1 MPYLDHKPSQGFMAL
16 YFSRAIIYI
25 AIGFFG
31 LFLPIFLYKTTG
43 ENLVAV
49 VVFFLVTSLLYAII
63 LPAAMQVINHT
74 GLKRALIFGTLMGAG
89 YLGTLGLM
97 TEQNWMIVLPLTAVG
112 LVIFRLAYWVPYH
125 TDFAEFTSETSR
137 GREISMQ
144 ESTRSFIGIFTPLIA
159 GAIIAQFGFGVLF
172 LIVVILYVIAVFP
185 LLSIPK
191 VNETYQWSYKQTW
204 QHFIEKD
211 RRNMI
216 LAYIANG
223 AETGVGMV
231 IWPIFLYILLD
242 GKYFEIGAL
251 SAVIVASTIILQLW
265 VGKWADKMSKEKL
278 LHIGSTLYAFGWII
292 KIFIAT
298 AFQIFLVDAYHR
310 IMRIFM
316 NTPFQAMTYDI
327 AADEGHY
334 IDEFTALK
342 EIAVHVGRVLVFGL
356 IIFLFAIV
364 KLPLEWIFA
373 VAAVA
378 AVSINILQVKHDTK
392 ETEVK

>member
-1 MPYLDHKPSQGFMAL
+1 MKKLNYLGHTPTQGFMAL

-31 LFLPIFLYKTTG
+31 LFLPIFLYQTTG
-43 ENLVAV
+43 EDLVSV
-49 VVFFLVTSLLYAII
+49 VIFFLATSTLYAIL
-63 LPAAMQVINHT
+63 LPAAMRIINRT

-97 TEQNWMIVLPLTAVG
+97 TEENWHVALPLTAVG
-112 LVIFRLAYWVPYH
+112 LVVFRLAYWVPYH
-125 TDFAEFTSETSR
+125 TDFAEFTSATSR

-172 LIVVILYVIAVFP
+172 LIVVILYIVAVFP
-185 LLSIPK
+185 LLSLPQ
-191 VNETYQWSYKQTW
+191 VNETYQWGYIQTW
-204 QHFIEKD
+204 RKFCAPK
-211 RRNMI
+211 RRNMV

-231 IWPIFLYILLD
+231 IWPIFLFILLD

-251 SAVIVASTIILQLW
+251 SAVIVAATIGLQLL
-265 VGKWADKMSKEKL
+265 VGKWADKMDKTKL

-334 IDEFTALK
+334 IDEFTTIK
-342 EIAVHVGRVLVFGL
+342 EIAVHIGRVFVFAL
-356 IIFLFAIV
+356 IILLFTV
-364 KLPLEWIFA
+364 LDLPIEWIFA

-378 AVSINILQVKHDTK
+378 AVSINILQVKH
-392 ETEVK
+392 ESAVK